1 MGHSHPTNVA
11 DKSATRPPGTVNTL
25 AKSGTSIQ
33 ADARLIEASWITQ
46 VLV

>member
-11 DKSATRPPGTVNTL
+11 DKSATRPPVTVNTL

-33 ADARLIEASWITQ
+33 ADARLIESSWII
-46 VLV
+46 